1 MLKWLHSVLRTSLE
15 LSSVQHLSAQ
25 GCSGT
30 LISHVQHCDF
40 HALKALHLIGAIITP
55 DEAQQEIFE
64 TLAF

>member
-1 MLKWLHSVLRTSLE
+1 M
-15 LSSVQHLSAQ
+15 QHPSAQ
-25 GCSGT
+25 GCSGI

-55 DEAQQEIFE
+55 DEAQQVIFE